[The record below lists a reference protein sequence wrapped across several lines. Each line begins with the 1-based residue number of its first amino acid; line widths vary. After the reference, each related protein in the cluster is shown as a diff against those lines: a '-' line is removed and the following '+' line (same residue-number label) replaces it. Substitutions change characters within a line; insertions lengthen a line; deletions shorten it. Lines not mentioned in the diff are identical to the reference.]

1 MATYASQ
8 TGVSSEASRAE
19 IERTLR
25 RYKAT
30 SFMYGW
36 EETQALVGFVVNDRK
51 IRFLL
56 PMPNPKDR
64 HFTHTPARRTLRS
77 PAEQEKAYEQA
88 VKQRWRAL
96 ALVIKA
102 KLEAVEAGIVSFDEE
117 FGMHFVLPS
126 GRTVAQEV
134 LPAMVEAYRLGHM
147 PTGGL
152 LQIEAQ

>member
-1 MATYASQ
+1 MATYAAQ

-36 EETQALVGFVVNDRK
+36 EEDRAVVGFVVEGRQ
-51 IRFLL
+51 IRFIL
-56 PMPNPKDR
+56 PMPNPKDPA
-64 HFTHTPARRTLRS
+64 FTHTPARRTLRS
-77 PAEQEKAYEQA
+77 PAEQEKAYEQG

-96 ALVIKA
+96 NLVIKS
-102 KLEAVEAGIVSFDEE
+102 KLEAVEAGIVTFDEE

-134 LPAMVEAYRLGHM
+134 LPAMVKAYELGHM

-152 LQIEAQ
+152 LQIEAP